1 MTDPLGQG
9 QVINYLIGLSKKGYK
24 FDILSSEK
32 EDHFEKEGNYIQQLL
47 RDNNI
52 TWFPLKFH
60 TKPPLVSK
68 LLDKYLLIKKAKE
81 LFKKNNYAFI
91 HCRSYI
97 GAEIG
102 LKLKEEFKV
111 KYLFDMRGFWPDEKV
126 DAKHWDQSKLF
137 WRVVY
142 KNYKKIEKKLLINA
156 DEVISLTYA
165 AKNEIEKKSYLPNSK
180 IVNVIPC
187 CTDTEKYQFITNQ
200 KRRSA
205 KQSLKINEDNYVVGY
220 LGSMGVLYMIPELV
234 KIFSIIKKLKPTAI
248 LLVISKSDPEII
260 YKEIDKNEIKKDEV
274 IIRSVSFKE
283 VPDYLSA
290 FDVSISLKSMT
301 YGNIGTSPVKL
312 GECLCSGIPVISG
325 DGVGDVTQ
333 ITESLNAGY
342 IIRGYSKNDFDEF
355 YNNFEKLE
363 QINRKELSEKA
374 TIFYSL
380 SKGVSDYEDVYKK
393 LI

>member
-32 EDHFEKEGNYIQQLL
+32 EDHFKKEGDYIKQLL
-47 RDNNI
+47 SDNNI
-52 TWFPLKFH
+52 NWFPLKFN
-60 TKPPLVSK
+60 TQPPLLSK
-68 LLDKYLLIKKAKE
+68 LLDKYLLIKKAKK
-81 LFKKNNYAFI
+81 LFKQNKYAFI
-91 HCRSYI
+91 HCRSYV
-97 GAEIG
+97 GAEVG
-102 LKLKEEFKV
+102 LELKKAFGA
-111 KYLFDMRGFWPDEKV
+111 KYLFDMRGFWPDEKK
-126 DAKHWDQSKLF
+126 DAKHWDQSKLV
-137 WRVVY
+137 WRIVY
-142 KNYKKIEKKLLINA
+142 KNYKKIEKKLLLNA

-165 AKNEIEKKSYLPNSK
+165 AKIEIEKKSYLSNSK
-180 IVNVIPC
+180 IVNVLPC
-187 CTDTEKYQFITNQ
+187 CTDTEKYQFITDQ

-205 KQSLKINEDNYVVGY
+205 KQSLKINVDNYVVGY

-234 KIFSIIKKLKPTAI
+234 KIFSIIKKRKPTAI

-260 YKEIDKNEIKKDEV
+260 YKELDKNKIKKRDV

-283 VPDYLSA
+283 VPDYLAA
-290 FDVSISLKSMT
+290 FNVSISLKSMT

-312 GECLCSGIPVISG
+312 GECLCSGIPVISS

-342 IIRGYSKNDFDEF
+342 IIRGYSNNDLDEF

-374 TIFYSL
+374 TVFYSL
-380 SKGVSDYEDVYKK
+380 SKGVSDYEAVYKK